1 MAGRIPRDETRILC
15 IAVGLVRSA
24 DETSIADNLLV
35 ATYSEA
41 VGRTSPSE
49 CWKQS
54 ENDVAAA
61 FPIPWWL
68 SSFHVSGTSLR

>member
-15 IAVGLVRSA
+15 IAAGLVRSA
-24 DETSIADNLLV
+24 DETPSR
-35 ATYSEA
+35 TTYSWQPYSEA
-41 VGRTSPSE
+41 VSRTSPSE

-68 SSFHVSGTSLR
+68 SSLHVSGTSLR